1 MKIDEIID
9 QTEFLITENR
19 VLREKNMDML
29 MQLYRLKATLDSAL
43 NLLDPEQIRII
54 QLDIRN
60 YLMINQNA

>member
-1 MKIDEIID
+1 MIIDEIID

-19 VLREKNMDML
+19 VLREKNMDLL
-29 MQLYRLKATLDSAL
+29 MQVYRLRASLESAL

-60 YLMINQNA
+60 CLIINKNA